1 MIDHA
6 QPQSAKHSL
15 RSDRISG
22 LMLIALALYVGW
34 MNRAY
39 PLGTLQEPGPG
50 YVPLMLAIFLGV
62 MGLLVVIGGGGSVP
76 LATIDW
82 RERWRAIA
90 ILAACAFAAYGLER
104 LGYRITMAAL
114 LVFFLG
120 ALERKHP
127 AIASVSTW
135 SSRHTWRRNTH
146 RQAAPPRRSDSIQT
160 SPAAAC

>member
-1 MIDHA
+1 MLDESVR
-6 QPQSAKHSL
+6 PTRGL
-15 RSDRISG
+15 RSDQIAG
-22 LMLIALALYVGW
+22 LMLMVLATYVGW

-50 YVPLMLAIFLGV
+50 YVPLILAIFLGV
-62 MGLLVVIGGGGSVP
+62 MGLLVVIGGRHSAP
-76 LATIDW
+76 FASLDW

-127 AIASVSTW
+127 VMVLAVALGFAFATYYLFATLLRLPLPVSRW
-135 SSRHTWRRNTH
+135 GV
-146 RQAAPPRRSDSIQT
+146 
-160 SPAAAC
+160 

>member
-1 MIDHA
+1 M
-6 QPQSAKHSL
+6 
-15 RSDRISG
+15 RDRISEARG
-22 LMLIALALYVGW
+22 PRGDQVAGVMLIALAAYVGW
-34 MNRAY
+34 MNRVY

-62 MGLLVVIGGGGSVP
+62 MGGLVVIGGKYSAP
-76 LATIDW
+76 FAAIDW

-104 LGYRITMAAL
+104 IGYRITMAAL

-127 AIASVSTW
+127 AMVLVVALGFAFVTYYLFATLLRVPLPVSPW
-135 SSRHTWRRNTH
+135 GV
-146 RQAAPPRRSDSIQT
+146 
-160 SPAAAC
+160 